1 MNKQD
6 VFNRKQKSLTCL
18 SSLELGESTSYLNK
32 NIKSVH
38 ISRMNHK
45 YQNVLQ
51 LINLLLF
58 FIYCRH
64 SIFIRCF
71 SFNRSWYISYNAIV
85 MLRYNNFV
93 KWFSSRYFDNFVWP
107 VMDLHFKFQL
117 LGFLK
122 EVLHYNFLYKVR
134 IQSVFDHFR
143 SSKLQNKTRV
153 LIHVYLFK
161 QFYVVLKENCVIK
174 LHIEISGL
182 K

>member
-1 MNKQD
+1 MYIFRGWAIGTKM
-6 VFNRKQKSLTCL
+6 FCSW
-18 SSLELGESTSYLNK
+18 
-32 NIKSVH
+32 
-38 ISRMNHK
+38 
-45 YQNVLQ
+45 
-51 LINLLLF
+51 LICFCF

-64 SIFIRCF
+64 SIYIRCF
-71 SFNRSWYISYNAIV
+71 SFNRSWYISNNAIV
-85 MLRYNNFV
+85 KLRYNNFV
-93 KWFSSRYFDNFVWP
+93 KLFSSRYFDNFVWP

-134 IQSVFDHFR
+134 IQSVFNHFR
-143 SSKLQNKTRV
+143 SSQLQNKTRV

-161 QFYVVLKENCVIK
+161 QFYVVFKENCVIK